1 MKPIR
6 YDEKEIEKYVREG
19 YWKNTILPDYWEG
32 NAERWPDM
40 EALVDSVGTRLTWQQ
55 AVLRFNRIALAL
67 VKELGLERDD
77 RLMIQLPNIAE
88 QVLVRLAS
96 EKAGILSIPEMPTF
110 RHSELKWIGEQTQ
123 AVGMVIPKTY
133 RNFDY
138 YEMVKELQSDLTYL
152 KYIIIAGDEV
162 PEGCLSLREMMGYP
176 WEEEYE
182 LRELETRKLDPIHE
196 VGFLVSTTGTTG
208 KPKIVEHRIAAREI
222 WTAEAHIRNWELGG
236 NDVVLA
242 FAPLAGAAG
251 STPAYV
257 TAPVAG
263 AKIVLGHEYEREE
276 VCQLIEREKVTV
288 LALVPTQ
295 LSRLLQLP
303 LEKYD
308 LSSLRF
314 LKTAGGYL
322 SPALA
327 QEAEERFGCPILGT
341 FGSQDTGSVSGVPL
355 SAAREVRYT
364 TVGRVHPGVEIKV
377 LDEQGREV
385 RAGEVGTLYFRGPG
399 NSIGYYRNIEMTL
412 AEAFDKEGWATTGD
426 LVMLTD
432 DGWLKVMGRKKDI
445 IIRGGQNIYPQEIED
460 YLAVCP
466 QVIEAA
472 VVAMPDPMMGER
484 ACAFV
489 TLKKG
494 EMFTFADMVNYLKTR
509 KIAMF
514 KIPERLEII
523 ESMPL
528 VGSAKVDKKELTR
541 LVTEKLKAEDRIKKS
556 STLRI
561 LWYLKERL
569 HR

>member
-6 YDEKEIEKYVREG
+6 YDEKEIEKYVMNG
-19 YWKNTILPDYWEG
+19 YWKNTILPDYWER
-32 NAERWPDM
+32 NAERWPDK
-40 EALVDSVGTRLTWQQ
+40 EALVDSLGTRLTWQQ
-55 AVLRFNRIALAL
+55 AVLSVNRIALAL
-67 VKELGLERDD
+67 VKGLGLERDD

-88 QVLVRLAS
+88 HVLVRLAS

-123 AVGMVIPKTY
+123 AVGVVIPKTY
-133 RNFDY
+133 RKFDY
-138 YEMVKELQSDLTYL
+138 YEMIKELQSDLPQL

-162 PEGCLSLREMMGYP
+162 LDGCLSLKEIMRRP
-176 WEEEYE
+176 WEEEYDLQE
-182 LRELETRKLDPIHE
+182 LDKRKLDPIYE

-208 KPKIVEHRIAAREI
+208 TPKIVEHRIAAREI
-222 WTAEAHIRNWELGG
+222 WTAEAHIRNWELDY
-236 NDVVLA
+236 NDVVFA

-257 TAPVAG
+257 AAPVAA
-263 AKIVLGHEYEREE
+263 AKIVLGYEYELEE
-276 VCQLIEREKVTV
+276 ICQLIERERSTV

-295 LSRLLQLP
+295 VSRLLQLP

-314 LKTAGGYL
+314 LKTSGGYL

-327 QEAEERFGCPILGT
+327 QEAEARFGCPILGT

-355 SAAREVRYT
+355 SASKEVRYT

-377 LDEQGREV
+377 LDERAREV
-385 RAGEVGTLYFRGPG
+385 KAGEVGTLHFRGPG
-399 NSIGYYRNIEMTL
+399 NSIGYFRNIEMTL

-426 LVMLTD
+426 LVTFTE
-432 DGWLKVMGRKKDI
+432 DGWLKVMGRKKNI
-445 IIRGGQNIYPQEIED
+445 IIRGGQNIYPQEIEN
-460 YLAVCP
+460 YLILCP

-472 VVAMPDPMMGER
+472 VVAMPDPVMSER
-484 ACAFV
+484 ACAFI

-494 EMFTFADMVNYLKTR
+494 ETFTFEDMVNYLKSK

-528 VGSAKVDKKELTR
+528 AGAAKIDKKELTR
-541 LVTEKLKAEDRIKKS
+541 LVTEKLKAEGKIK
-556 STLRI
+556 
-561 LWYLKERL
+561 E
-569 HR
+569 

>member
-6 YDEKEIEKYVREG
+6 YDEKEIDKYVRDG
-19 YWKNTILPDYWEG
+19 YWKNKILPEYWER
-32 NAERWPDM
+32 NAERWPDK

-55 AVLRFNRIALAL
+55 AVLRVNRIALAL
-67 VKELGLERDD
+67 VKGLGLERDD
-77 RLMIQLPNIAE
+77 RLMIQLPNVAE
-88 QVLVRLAS
+88 QVLIRLAS

-110 RHSELKWIGEQTQ
+110 RHNELRWIGQQTQ
-123 AVGMVIPKTY
+123 AVGAVIQKAY
-133 RNFDY
+133 RDFDY
-138 YEMVKELQSDLTYL
+138 YEMVKELQSDLPHL
-152 KYIIIAGDEV
+152 KYIIVAGDEV
-162 PEGCLSLREMMGYP
+162 PEGCTPLKEMMGYP

-182 LRELETRKLDPIHE
+182 LHELETRKLDPIYE

-208 KPKIVEHRIAAREI
+208 TPKIVEHRIAAREI
-222 WTAEAHIRNWELGG
+222 WTAETHMRNWELGYD
-236 NDVVLA
+236 DVVLA

-276 VCQLIEREKVTV
+276 ICQLIERERATV

-303 LEKYD
+303 LEDYD

-327 QEAEERFGCPILGT
+327 QEAEDRFGCPILGT

-355 SAAREVRYT
+355 SASKEARYT

-377 LDEQGREV
+377 LDEQARQLK
-385 RAGEVGTLYFRGPG
+385 AGEVGTLYFRGPG
-399 NSIGYYRNIEMTL
+399 NSIGYFRNIEMTL

-426 LVMLTD
+426 LVTFTD
-432 DGWLKVMGRKKDI
+432 DGWLKVMGRKKNI
-445 IIRGGQNIYPQEIED
+445 IIRGGQNIYPQEIEN
-460 YLAVCP
+460 YLVLYP
-466 QVIEAA
+466 QVMEAA
-472 VVAMPDPMMGER
+472 VVAMPDPVMSER

-494 EMFTFADMVNYLKTR
+494 GEFTFEDMVDYLKSK

-528 VGSAKVDKKELTR
+528 AGAAKIDKKELTR
-541 LVTEKLKAEDRIKKS
+541 LVTEKLKAERR
-556 STLRI
+556 T
-561 LWYLKERL
+561 EV
-569 HR
+569 